1 MTDNKDYLESNPSLL
16 SFEKVSSDNGTRD
29 NFFKVWSETYGKDY
43 ATNGA
48 FEVDDVPA
56 FGVIKKK
63 KTIDDLIIVD
73 GQDFQQQYHQFAQTL
88 RQYNVASHEN
98 AFDKLVKH
106 HN

>member
-63 KTIDDLIIVD
+63 KTVNEIKDHQEFVKMIKALTLI
-73 GQDFQQQYHQFAQTL
+73 
-88 RQYNVASHEN
+88 EE
-98 AFDKLVKH
+98 K
-106 HN
+106 